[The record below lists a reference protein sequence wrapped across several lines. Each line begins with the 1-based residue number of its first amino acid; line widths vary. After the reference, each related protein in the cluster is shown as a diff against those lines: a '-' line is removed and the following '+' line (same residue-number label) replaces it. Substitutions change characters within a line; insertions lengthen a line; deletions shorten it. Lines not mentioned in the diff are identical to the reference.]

1 MIIVVMQGDD
11 IDGVPFIDPSL
22 DGVPIT
28 EDIDGVP
35 SEWLTM
41 IKGLSSCNK
50 HATSTNSESVTILRS
65 LYLR

>member
-35 SEWLTM
+35 SEWLTNYDQ
-41 IKGLSSCNK
+41 GLIELQQACN
-50 HATSTNSESVTILRS
+50 
-65 LYLR
+65 